1 MRGFEV
7 VSKYK
12 EGINLPKRS
21 TTGSA
26 GYDFEASEDVVIP
39 GLWRVIVEA
48 NDFIE
53 RQTDLSATLLDSSD
67 DQELIE
73 EVYVIEKE
81 NGLVS
86 GEIGNANGV
95 QDLPLE
101 IMQRLRGI
109 MEKVLLDVDIDFKN
123 DFEAIINKA
132 KPVLVKTGIK
142 AYMQEDEFL
151 AMYNRSSN
159 PLKRKLILSNGV
171 GVIDADYYN
180 NEDNEGEI
188 AFQFINNGY
197 DDIVIKKGERIGQGI
212 FQKFLLAS
220 DEDIVDGVRKGG
232 HGSTD

>member
-26 GYDFEASEDVVIP
+26 GYDFEASEDVIIP